1 MGEQKTGRDVTM
13 KRETKR
19 RFNRAISAAVGAALC
34 LSFFIIPGRGFNVNA
49 TSSSIEQKKDKI
61 KELEERNK
69 QIENSIASMEN
80 DIDQSE
86 KKQELYLEKL
96 NTVQAQLDN
105 YNNLLYYMEE
115 DIAAKQA
122 NIEALD
128 LHISAKED
136 EITQKENEIKKL
148 NSENEANL
156 NRFGEVLHAMYVTEN
171 TDIFSVLAEST
182 DIYDLLV
189 RTKMMINV
197 SKQNEEMMQSL
208 KESIANTEKIKQQL
222 EEDKTDLQSSRLKV
236 VEEKEALES
245 DKAQLIVKQQE
256 AAQLSN
262 EYSSAYTQY
271 SKEISDI
278 VNKQQQLQNEKKA
291 NAAEI
296 AAYQQQIDRE
306 IQLAQQGSNQV
317 YQQGEW
323 IWPLETQFTMITTYF
338 GYDDW
343 RNGNH
348 SGIDISGG
356 GIYGHPIYASKAGTV
371 IIAKTTY
378 IEGYS
383 YGKYVV
389 IDHGDGYSTLYGH
402 CSDVYVSVGQQVE
415 RGETVAAV
423 GSTGW
428 STGPHLHFEVR
439 VNNIPQ
445 NPFDYVKKFW

>member
-80 DIDQSE
+80 DIDQNK

-128 LHISAKED
+128 LQISAKED

-222 EEDKTDLQSSRLKV
+222 EKDAVQQAADVKAFLQ
-236 VEEKEALES
+236 
-245 DKAQLIVKQQE
+245 
-256 AAQLSN
+256 AAQVT
-262 EYSSAYTQY
+262 A
-271 SKEISDI
+271 
-278 VNKQQQLQNEKKA
+278 
-291 NAAEI
+291 
-296 AAYQQQIDRE
+296 
-306 IQLAQQGSNQV
+306 
-317 YQQGEW
+317 
-323 IWPLETQFTMITTYF
+323 
-338 GYDDW
+338 
-343 RNGNH
+343 
-348 SGIDISGG
+348 
-356 GIYGHPIYASKAGTV
+356 
-371 IIAKTTY
+371 
-378 IEGYS
+378 
-383 YGKYVV
+383 
-389 IDHGDGYSTLYGH
+389 
-402 CSDVYVSVGQQVE
+402 
-415 RGETVAAV
+415 
-423 GSTGW
+423 
-428 STGPHLHFEVR
+428 
-439 VNNIPQ
+439 
-445 NPFDYVKKFW
+445 

>member
-1 MGEQKTGRDVTM
+1 M
-13 KRETKR
+13 KKETKKR
-19 RFNRAISAAVGAALC
+19 LYRALSVAMGAALC
-34 LSFFIIPGRGFNVNA
+34 LSFFVIPDKSFNINA
-49 TSSSIEQKKDKI
+49 TSASIEQKKDKI

-69 QIENSIASMEN
+69 QIENSIASLEN

-86 KKQELYLEKL
+86 KKQELYLQKL
-96 NTVQAQLDN
+96 NAIQEQLDN

-122 NIEALD
+122 NIEALN
-128 LHISAKED
+128 LQISAKED
-136 EITQKENEIKKL
+136 DIAQKESKIERL
-148 NSENEANL
+148 NAENEENL
-156 NRFGEVLHAMYVTEN
+156 ERFGDILHAMYVTEN
-171 TDIFSVLAEST
+171 ADIFSVLAESA
-182 DIYDLLV
+182 DFYDLLV

-197 SKQNEEMMQSL
+197 SKQNDDMMQQL
-208 KESIANTEKIKQQL
+208 KESIENTEKIKKQL
-222 EEDKTDLQSSRLKV
+222 ENDKTDLESSRLNV
-236 VEEKEALES
+236 ISEKEALENNKS
-245 DKAQLIVKQQE
+245 ELTVKQKE
-256 AAQLSN
+256 ASQLSS
-262 EYSSAYTQY
+262 EYSNAYSQY
-271 SKEISDI
+271 SQEINDI
-278 VNKQQQLQNEKKA
+278 VNKQEELQKEKKA

-306 IQLAQQGSNQV
+306 IQLAQKDSNQV
-317 YQQGEW
+317 YQEGEW

-343 RNGNH
+343 RGGNH

-402 CSDVYVSVGQQVE
+402 CSDIYVSVGQQVE
-415 RGETVAAV
+415 QGEAVAAV

>member
-1 MGEQKTGRDVTM
+1 M
-13 KRETKR
+13 KKETKKR
-19 RFNRAISAAVGAALC
+19 LYRALSAAMGAALC
-34 LSFFIIPGRGFNVNA
+34 LSFFVIPDKSFNINA
-49 TSSSIEQKKDKI
+49 TSASIEQKKDKI

-69 QIENSIASMEN
+69 QIENSIASLEN

-86 KKQELYLEKL
+86 KKQELYLQKL
-96 NTVQAQLDN
+96 NAIQEQLDN

-122 NIEALD
+122 NIEALN
-128 LHISAKED
+128 LQISAKED
-136 EITQKENEIKKL
+136 DIAQKESKIERL
-148 NSENEANL
+148 NAENEENL
-156 NRFGEVLHAMYVTEN
+156 ERFGDILHAMYVTEN
-171 TDIFSVLAEST
+171 ADIFSVLAESA
-182 DIYDLLV
+182 DFYDLLV

-197 SKQNEEMMQSL
+197 SKQNDDMMQQL
-208 KESIANTEKIKQQL
+208 KESIENTEKIKKQL
-222 EEDKTDLQSSRLKV
+222 ENDKTDLESSRLNV
-236 VEEKEALES
+236 ISEKEALENNKS
-245 DKAQLIVKQQE
+245 ELTVKQKE
-256 AAQLSN
+256 ASQLSS
-262 EYSSAYTQY
+262 EYSNAYSQY
-271 SKEISDI
+271 SQEINDI
-278 VNKQQQLQNEKKA
+278 VNKQEELQKEKKA

-306 IQLAQQGSNQV
+306 IQLAQKDSNQV
-317 YQQGEW
+317 YQEGEW

-343 RNGNH
+343 RGGNH

-402 CSDVYVSVGQQVE
+402 CSDIYVSVGQQVE
-415 RGETVAAV
+415 QGEAVAAV